1 MTAVARRKLVY
12 LVGEDWFFCS
22 HFLPMG
28 EAAFAAGWDVVVLT
42 RPGDRRAELEAK
54 GFRVRTIDFARNDL
68 NPLRKLRTVQK
79 IAAVLREEKP
89 DVLHNIALSYALVG
103 TLAGRAARVPAIVN
117 AITGLGY
124 LRVATDLRMRAIRA
138 GLWRGLAPVFNTRRV
153 HMLFENPDDA
163 GLAVERRWTRPD
175 RTTLVPGAG
184 VDVEHFAA
192 LPDPEARPIRFALV
206 GRMLWQKGP
215 ETAVAALRHLRAE
228 GVDCELWLVGRTDPD
243 NPRAVPQ
250 ARLDAWSSED
260 SIRWLGFSS
269 DVRNVWRQC
278 HLAIAPSLGGEGL
291 PRSLIEAA
299 ACGRPLVVTDVPGS
313 RDIARTGKNG
323 TVVPADDAKALAAAL
338 RPLIADDAL
347 RVAYGQASRA
357 IAAAEYRDD
366 IVGRMIVDLYDRLSA
381 KVVG

>member
-1 MTAVARRKLVY
+1 MTVVAKRKLVY

-28 EAAFAAGWDVVVLT
+28 DAALAAGWEVVVLT
-42 RPGDRRAELEAK
+42 RPGDRRAELEAR
-54 GFRVRTIDFARNDL
+54 GFRVRTIAFARNDL
-68 NPLRKLRTVQK
+68 NPLRKVRTVQN
-79 IAAVLREEKP
+79 IAAILRDERP

-124 LRVATDLRMRAIRA
+124 LRVATELRMRALRA

-163 GLAVERRWTRPD
+163 ALAVKRRWTTPD
-175 RTTLVPGAG
+175 RTTLLPGAG

-192 LPDPEARPIRFALV
+192 SPDPEARPIRFALV

-215 ETAVAALRHLRAE
+215 ETAVAALRHLRAA
-228 GVDCELWLVGRTDPD
+228 GVDCELWLVGRSDPD
-243 NPRAVPQ
+243 NPRAVPRTQ
-250 ARLDAWSSED
+250 LEAWNAEEG
-260 SIRWLGFSS
+260 IRWLGFSA

-278 HLAIAPSLGGEGL
+278 HIAIAPSRGGEGL

-313 RDIARTGKNG
+313 REIARSGRNG
-323 TVVPADDAKALAAAL
+323 ALVPVNDPEALAAAL
-338 RPLIADDAL
+338 RPLIEDDAL
-347 RVAYGQASRA
+347 RLAYGAKSRA
-357 IAAAEYRDD
+357 IATEDYRDD
-366 IVGRMIVDLYDRLSA
+366 IVGRMVVALYDRLA
-381 KVVG
+381 RHCEA